1 MMLKLCGVQLSNYYN
16 KVKIA
21 LIEKGIPFE
30 EESCMNSQ
38 DPALLARS
46 PLGKIPFLD
55 LGNGQTLCESQVI
68 LEYLED
74 AFPQV
79 PLLPKDPLLRART
92 RELVTVLE
100 LNFELVARRLYWG
113 AFFGGPTPSEETKKE
128 VRRELKKGLRAIL
141 QLAKFS
147 PYAAGSEFGWADCAA
162 ANHLPLVAA
171 AVKTIF
177 DEDVYGDHAQT
188 MHAYQNMI
196 GERPSVKATLNDR
209 KAFLKAREAAKAKG

>member
-1 MMLKLCGVQLSNYYN
+1 
-16 KVKIA
+16 
-21 LIEKGIPFE
+21 
-30 EESCMNSQ
+30 MNSQ

>member
-1 MMLKLCGVQLSNYYN
+1 MLKLCGVQLSNYYN

-30 EESCMNSQ
+30 EVHCPNSQ
-38 DPALLARS
+38 DPAMLARS

-55 LGNGQTLCESQVI
+55 LGSGQTLCESQVI

-74 AFPQV
+74 AYPQV
-79 PLLPKDPLLRART
+79 PLLPQDPIARARV

-100 LNFELVARRLYWG
+100 LNFELVGRRLYS
-113 AFFGGPTPSEETKKE
+113 AALSGGPPPSEETKKE
-128 VRRELKKGLRAIL
+128 VRRELKKGLRAIR

-147 PYAAGSEFGWADCAA
+147 PYAAGAEFGWADCAA
-162 ANHLPLVAA
+162 VNHFPLVGA

-177 DEDVYGDHAQT
+177 AEDVFGDYADT
-188 MHAYQNMI
+188 VATYQKLI
-196 GERPSVKATLNDR
+196 GARPSVKRTLDDR
-209 KAFLKAREAAKAKG
+209 KAFLKAREAAKR